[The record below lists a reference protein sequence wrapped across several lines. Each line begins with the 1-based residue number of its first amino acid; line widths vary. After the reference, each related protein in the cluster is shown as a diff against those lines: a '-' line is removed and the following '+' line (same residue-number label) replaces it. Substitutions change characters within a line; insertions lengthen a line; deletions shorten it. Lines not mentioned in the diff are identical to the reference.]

1 MTRRTQL
8 PRPPAG
14 PPVTAE
20 AGAAHVRAALIKM
33 FDKGD
38 GTGADWLLMLE
49 SLYRA
54 GFRLFDDHLKEDA
67 AGRRMMGRV
76 HAGAELRITGGY
88 ADGSGASDTAP
99 DVVNPPLAPIAGV
112 KSPKPRPH

>member
-1 MTRRTQL
+1 M
-8 PRPPAG
+8 
-14 PPVTAE
+14 
-20 AGAAHVRAALIKM
+20 RAALVKL

-54 GFRLFDDHLKEDA
+54 GFRLFDNHLKDDA
-67 AGRRMMGRV
+67 GGRRMMGRV

-88 ADGSGASDTAP
+88 ADGSGAGESAQDEGNAS
-99 DVVNPPLAPIAGV
+99 LAALAGMT
-112 KSPKPRPH
+112 SPKPRPPH